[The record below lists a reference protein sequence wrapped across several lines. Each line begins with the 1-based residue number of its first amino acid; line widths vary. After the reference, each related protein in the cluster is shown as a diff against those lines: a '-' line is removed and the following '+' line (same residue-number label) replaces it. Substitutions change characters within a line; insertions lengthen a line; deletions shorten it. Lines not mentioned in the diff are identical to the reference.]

1 MSNWLLVVLWGFVT
15 LASSG
20 FFFSY
25 LFKAAEDKKHPE
37 IAFIKKEIK
46 DKKAFIEYLDKQIA
60 ECKQQIKI
68 FVSKSIVKSAKSRLE
83 FDLNSK
89 KSTLKEIEDLEA
101 QLKAIQPKKS
111 HSL

>member
-1 MSNWLLVVLWGFVT
+1 MSNWLLVVWWGFMT
-15 LASSG
+15 LSSSY
-20 FFFSY
+20 FFISH
-25 LFKAAEDKKHPE
+25 LFKVAEDKKHPE

-68 FVSKSIVKSAKSRLE
+68 FVSESIVESAKSRLE

-89 KSTLKEIEDLEA
+89 KSTLKEIADLEA
-101 QLKAIQPKKS
+101 QLKELQSRVPY
-111 HSL
+111 L